1 VLDKIVAALGQELKR
16 GSLVLG
22 VLSRLEEEKYGYAL
36 IKELGD
42 YGLEVDQS
50 TLYPLLKRLEKQG
63 LLESLW
69 NLVESRPRKYYRITD
84 QGREVYHRLQ
94 LEYLKMHESM
104 TRLMEV

>member
-1 VLDKIVAALGQELKR
+1 MDRIVAALGQELKR

-42 YGLEVDQS
+42 YGLQVDQS

-84 QGREVYHRLQ
+84 LGREVYCRLQ
-94 LEYLKMHESM
+94 SEYLKMHESM